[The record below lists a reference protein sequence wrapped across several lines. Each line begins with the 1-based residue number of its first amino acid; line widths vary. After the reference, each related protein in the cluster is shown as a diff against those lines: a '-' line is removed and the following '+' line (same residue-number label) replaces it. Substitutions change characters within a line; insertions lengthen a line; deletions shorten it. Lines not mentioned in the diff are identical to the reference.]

1 MVVTSVREGVADMPF
16 HGGVGREVS
25 TKVIV
30 VAVTGAELAAPDA
43 ALLPTA
49 ARSVAKSRMTQAT
62 ATSKTLWRVAPNC
75 ASLRPKV
82 MVPQR

>member
-30 VAVTGAELAAPDA
+30 VAVTGAELAAPA
-43 ALLPTA
+43 A

>member
-30 VAVTGAELAAPDA
+30 VAVTGAELAAPA
-43 ALLPTA
+43 AALPTA

-82 MVPQR
+82 MVPQT